1 MSPIS
6 DVKSIQSHQPP
17 MVMIVRILD
26 SLAIGLALYL
36 STLVFSLEWSRIHA
50 FYAMVAIL
58 MMQFFS
64 EFMHLYQDWK
74 INTPITL
81 IGQTVG
87 TWLTTCFFMFIFAI
101 LFDQSIRILFVE
113 LATTWVVFAC
123 INLAISRSLTNQVVR
138 YIRSKGG
145 NTVKVAIA
153 GGGPLAQYAMSQLQ
167 NNPWTGYEIIGIYD
181 DRYGPKFKL
190 AESINNK
197 RKTETIKGISGEVD
211 IIGRFSDMYKAAS
224 ENKFDAVFITMPMR
238 AESKIIEILHKL
250 STQTTAAYIVPDFYS
265 IDSHYSQMVNING
278 MPAVSIYENPVSG
291 LKGIV
296 KRLEDI
302 FLTLFILFIAIIP
315 MLMIAI
321 AIKITSKGPIIFR
334 QKRYGLDGKSFSV
347 WKFRSMTLTNDNGVV
362 IQATK
367 NDVRVTPLGAFLRKT
382 SLDELPQFINVLQGN
397 MSIVGPRPHAVSHNE
412 EYRELIKGYMLRHKA
427 KPGITGWAQINGFR
441 GETDTIDKMQNRI
454 KYDIDYIRNWSV
466 MFDLKI
472 IFITIFKEF
481 TGKNAY

>member
-1 MSPIS
+1 MPSIS
-6 DVKSIQSHQPP
+6 EVKSIQSHQPP
-17 MVMIVRILD
+17 MVLIVRILD
-26 SLAIGLALYL
+26 SLAIGLALYF
-36 STLVFSLEWSRIHA
+36 STLVFSIEWARIHA

-64 EFMHLYQDWK
+64 EFLHLYQNWK

-101 LFDQSIRILFVE
+101 IFDQSVKILYVE
-113 LATTWVVFAC
+113 LAATWVLLAS
-123 INLAISRSLTNQVVR
+123 INLAIVRSLTNQAVR
-138 YIRSKGG
+138 YIRKNGG

-153 GGGPLAQYAMSQLQ
+153 GGGPLAQYAVAQLK
-167 NNPWTGYEIIGIYD
+167 NNPWTGYKIIGIYD

-190 AESINNK
+190 AEKINNK
-197 RKTETIKGISGEVD
+197 RKSETIKGVSGDADVM
-211 IIGRFSDMYKAAS
+211 GRFSDLYRDARN
-224 ENKFDAVFITMPMR
+224 NKFDAVFITLPMR
-238 AESKIIEILHKL
+238 AESKIIDILNKL
-250 STQTTAAYIVPDFYS
+250 SEQTTAAYIVPDFYS

-302 FLTLFILFIAIIP
+302 FLSLIILSIIVIP
-315 MLMIAI
+315 MLLIAI
-321 AIKITSKGPIIFR
+321 AIKLTSSGPVIFR

-347 WKFRSMTLTNDNGVV
+347 WKFRSMTMSNNEETV
-362 IQATK
+362 IQAKK
-367 NDVRVTPLGAFLRKT
+367 NDARVTSLGAFLRRT

-427 KPGITGWAQINGFR
+427 KPGITGWAQVNGFR
-441 GETDTIDKMQNRI
+441 GETDTINKMQSRV
-454 KYDIDYIRNWSV
+454 KYDIEYIRNWSV
-466 MFDLKI
+466 IFDLKI
-472 IFITIFKEF
+472 ISLTILKGF